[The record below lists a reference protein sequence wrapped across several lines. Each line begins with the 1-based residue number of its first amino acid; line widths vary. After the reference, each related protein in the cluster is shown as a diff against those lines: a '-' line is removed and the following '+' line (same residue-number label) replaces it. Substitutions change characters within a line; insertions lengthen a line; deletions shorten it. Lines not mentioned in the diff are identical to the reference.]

1 MLYTS
6 QEKELLVD
14 AARIMGVDLSVE
26 KAKRFRIHEHRSIMQ
41 EGN

>member
-1 MLYTS
+1 MFYAS
-6 QEKELLVD
+6 QEKGLLVG
-14 AARIMGVDLSVE
+14 AARIVGVDLSVE